1 MPPSLPDITIRK
13 IELVNFRAFHGVTN
27 VIDLSQH
34 QSLIVL
40 GENGSGK
47 SSLYYALK
55 DFFTL
60 DKSTMD
66 IAGVPYRNFFALT
79 EDTAVRIKF
88 SDGDSYEWSNAT
100 DTFPDLVGKGI
111 DTTKGFIDYKS
122 LLQTYYGQQR
132 ANTVNIFEFL
142 VSEILLDLKP
152 LGSGQTV
159 GAMWREISAARPD
172 KRRPST
178 MNALR
183 RLLENFNAALR
194 PTIEALQA
202 RAQEILERFKLN
214 LQIEIIFPGVDYNS
228 EFTEEDNVVLNQ
240 RINLIVNFYGA
251 RHENHHHFL
260 NEARLSAVAISLF
273 FASFQLQPTGR
284 IKLMVLD
291 DVLIGL
297 DMQNRVPVLDI
308 LAEYFSDFQV
318 FLFTFDR
325 LWFDNLRPRF
335 PNFQTLELQRLK
347 GGAYETI
354 GVRRAIT
361 YLEKAEEYYVQGEAE
376 IAANFVRKYYE
387 QIIKDFCRRKR
398 LVVCSEFQE
407 DVSKIPASAFWGA
420 ICSKTNKISLD
431 HALRREIEACQT
443 NVNNPLSH
451 AGNPGVHSTE
461 VERAIEKVK
470 ELKAALDAIK
480 TNS

>member
-1 MPPSLPDITIRK
+1 MPPTLPDITIRK
-13 IELVNFRAFHGVTN
+13 IELVNFRAFHGATN

-60 DKSTMD
+60 DKSAMD

-79 EDTAVRIKF
+79 HDTAVRVKF
-88 SDGDSYEWSNAT
+88 SDGDSYEWSNSS

-142 VSEILLDLKP
+142 VSEILVELKP
-152 LGSGQTV
+152 LGSAQTV
-159 GAMWREISAARPD
+159 GAMWHEITATLPD

-178 MNALR
+178 ITALR
-183 RLLENFNAALR
+183 RLLENFNTAMR
-194 PTIEALQA
+194 PTVEALQA
-202 RAQEILERFKLN
+202 RAQEILEKFNLN
-214 LQIEIIFPGVDYNS
+214 LQIEIIFPGVDYNVD
-228 EFTEEDNVVLNQ
+228 FTHEDNVVLNQ

-284 IKLMVLD
+284 IKLIVLD

-308 LAEYFSDFQV
+308 LAEYFSGFQV

-325 LWFDNLRPRF
+325 LWFDNLRLRF
-335 PNFQTLELQRLK
+335 PNFQKLELQRLQS
-347 GGAYETI
+347 GAYETI
-354 GVRRAIT
+354 GVRRALT
-361 YLEKAEEYYVQGEAE
+361 YLEKAEEFFAQGEADV
-376 IAANFVRKYYE
+376 AANFVRKYYE
-387 QIIKDFCRRKR
+387 QIIKDFCQRKK
-398 LVVCSEFQE
+398 LIVCSEFHN
-407 DVSKIPASAFWGA
+407 DVGKIPASAFWDA
-420 ICSKTNKISLD
+420 IGSTRNKIPLD
-431 HALRREIEACQT
+431 LTLRREIEACQT
-443 NVNNPLSH
+443 TVNNPLSH
-451 AGNPGVHSTE
+451 AGSSGAHSSE

-470 ELKAALDAIK
+470 ELSAALAAIP